1 MPLNIT
7 QYYEQVAP
15 LADRYKMENKWVTW
29 WGQDDQFIL
38 NAYRLYT
45 AATKSALG
53 FIVLGDTKI
62 RKDPSLVQNF
72 GLASAGG
79 VQEKDEVALV
89 ERLQRERKILP
100 FSPKV
105 VGPGSILSDKNWTP
119 LLNDSLMIGGF
130 HTGQDFVFAEDR
142 AQSVPNTKGNPKTW
156 WLSVFNT
163 YPDIIWDNTHSIP
176 RVFCR
181 ELLGLKTFGY
191 TPGFS
196 NVQLGFQ
203 SGGRAGATFRAY
215 LDSLRSYNFSQND
228 KNCIVGGISE
238 FLFGDRSAIRI

>member
-29 WGQDDQFIL
+29 WGDDRFIL
-38 NAYRLYT
+38 NAYRLYV
-45 AATKSALG
+45 AATKAALG

-79 VQEKDEVALV
+79 VQEKEELALV
-89 ERLQRERKILP
+89 ERLQRERKLLP
-100 FSPKV
+100 SSPKV

-119 LLNDSLMIGGF
+119 LLNDSLMMGGF
-130 HTGQDFVFAEDR
+130 HTSQDFVFAEDR
-142 AQSVPNTKGNPKTW
+142 ASGVPNTTGDAKSW
-156 WLSVFNT
+156 WLSIFNK
-163 YPDIIWDNTHSIP
+163 YPDIIWNNQYRIP
-176 RVFCR
+176 RVFAR

-191 TPGFS
+191 TPVFS
-196 NVQLGFQ
+196 NSQLGFRP
-203 SGGRAGATFRAY
+203 GAGTGATFRAY
-215 LDSLRSYNFSQND
+215 LDSLSTYNFSTND
-228 KNCIVGGISE
+228 KDRIAGGISE
-238 FLFGDRSAIRI
+238 FLFGDRSAISI